1 MDAFDLVTLAAF
13 LALSMWTVGVLES
26 QQTRLQLWTGTNGLY
41 LGDQMQYLGWIS
53 DSAKHVLIGNP
64 YRTTQSPHDYLEP
77 GLAISGA
84 LVRLGVSVWLSY
96 IMWVPVAAVTLFV
109 AARAYVRRLVTGTA
123 ARRCALI
130 LALFYISPLAEF
142 AERTHWNHVVF
153 IRSMSLEMWP
163 GFYLWGYPFTAIT
176 IALMVGT
183 LIAYER
189 DRRDGR
195 VRLWAPVCA
204 LFCAW
209 LQPWQGATLILVIL
223 LSEAFLWW
231 RKQRTSLVL
240 PVTTAAGAL
249 LPLGYYFL
257 LSHLDASWA
266 LSGKVNFSQGLP
278 IGDLLLTVLP
288 LGVCAA
294 FAYRGYPSTFQ
305 DLSVRIWPFGAFA
318 VLKFIQLAHVGTFPK
333 HSLQGLSI
341 PLSVLAVIGARRLV
355 PLPAKSKVVLGSV
368 LVAALIG
375 FPVAQELEN
384 ARTIATPSI
393 FGSQPYFI
401 TPSERD
407 AFAYLKST
415 PLTGAVLSPVYLGQT
430 VPAETGRN
438 TWVGIFSWTPDYPK
452 RVALSNQLF
461 SGQLSPSASI
471 NLIRSSGARFLLAD
485 CQHRTDLGSMLRS
498 ILQSERHYGCATVY
512 TIRQGA
518 H

>member
-195 VRLWAPVCA
+195 VRLWAPICA

-231 RKQRTSLVL
+231 RKQRTS
-240 PVTTAAGAL
+240 
-249 LPLGYYFL
+249 
-257 LSHLDASWA
+257 
-266 LSGKVNFSQGLP
+266 
-278 IGDLLLTVLP
+278 
-288 LGVCAA
+288 
-294 FAYRGYPSTFQ
+294 
-305 DLSVRIWPFGAFA
+305 
-318 VLKFIQLAHVGTFPK
+318 
-333 HSLQGLSI
+333 
-341 PLSVLAVIGARRLV
+341 
-355 PLPAKSKVVLGSV
+355 
-368 LVAALIG
+368 
-375 FPVAQELEN
+375 
-384 ARTIATPSI
+384 
-393 FGSQPYFI
+393 
-401 TPSERD
+401 
-407 AFAYLKST
+407 
-415 PLTGAVLSPVYLGQT
+415 
-430 VPAETGRN
+430 
-438 TWVGIFSWTPDYPK
+438 
-452 RVALSNQLF
+452 
-461 SGQLSPSASI
+461 
-471 NLIRSSGARFLLAD
+471 
-485 CQHRTDLGSMLRS
+485 
-498 ILQSERHYGCATVY
+498 
-512 TIRQGA
+512 
-518 H
+518 